1 MVPVDDIF
9 SSVHVGGLLADDQT
23 ISRPIATPCDRATQR
38 LPAILSP
45 NRKRTTE
52 NNLAKL
58 YFRFAAMN
66 AGKSTSL
73 QQVAYNYEE
82 RGQSVNLF
90 TAAIDDRYGEG
101 RIVSRL
107 GVERQSEVFS
117 AGTNFTELYKT
128 RAVPSCILID
138 EAQFMTEAQ
147 VVQLHELA
155 HTRGTPVIC
164 YGLRSDFLG
173 QPFPGSKALLTLAD
187 DLEEMKTICRCGRK
201 ATMNV
206 RLDEQGNR
214 VTQGEQVE
222 IGGNDRYEA
231 VCPRRFYTGQC

>member
-1 MVPVDDIF
+1 M
-9 SSVHVGGLLADDQT
+9 
-23 ISRPIATPCDRATQR
+23 
-38 LPAILSP
+38 
-45 NRKRTTE
+45 
-52 NNLAKL
+52 AKL

-147 VVQLHELA
+147 VVQLHEARA
-155 HTRGTPVIC
+155 HARHASDL
-164 YGLRSDFLG
+164 LRTAQRLPRPAVSGFEGAAD
-173 QPFPGSKALLTLAD
+173 PG
-187 DLEEMKTICRCGRK
+187 RRPGR
-201 ATMNV
+201 
-206 RLDEQGNR
+206 DEDHLPLRTQGNHER
-214 VTQGEQVE
+214 TAG
-222 IGGNDRYEA
+222 
-231 VCPRRFYTGQC
+231 

>member
-1 MVPVDDIF
+1 
-9 SSVHVGGLLADDQT
+9 
-23 ISRPIATPCDRATQR
+23 
-38 LPAILSP
+38 
-45 NRKRTTE
+45 
-52 NNLAKL
+52 LAKL

-66 AGKSTSL
+66 AGKSTAL

-82 RGQSVNLF
+82 RGQTVNLF
-90 TAAIDDRYGEG
+90 TAAIDDRYGVG

-107 GVERQSEVFS
+107 GVERESEMFN
-117 AGTNFTELYKT
+117 AATDFEALYKT
-128 RAVPSCILID
+128 RALPSCILID

-147 VVQLHELA
+147 VVQLHRIA
-155 HTRGTPVIC
+155 HTTKTPVIC
-164 YGLRSDFLG
+164 YGLRSDFQG

-206 RLDEQGNR
+206 RLDAQGNR
-214 VTQGEQVE
+214 VTQGAQVE

-231 VCPRRFYTGQC
+231 VCARRFYTGSCGA

>member
-1 MVPVDDIF
+1 
-9 SSVHVGGLLADDQT
+9 
-23 ISRPIATPCDRATQR
+23 
-38 LPAILSP
+38 
-45 NRKRTTE
+45 
-52 NNLAKL
+52 LAKL

-82 RGQSVNLF
+82 RGQTVNLF
-90 TAAIDDRYGEG
+90 TAAIDDRFGEG

-107 GVERQSEVFS
+107 GVERESEVFS
-117 AGTNFTELYKT
+117 ASTNFTELYKT
-128 RAVPSCILID
+128 RPLPSCILID

-164 YGLRSDFLG
+164 YGLRSDFQG

-206 RLDEQGNR
+206 RLDEKGNR